1 MKKAVLELM
10 VDDMERSIQWY
21 TDVLGFKKSM
31 ATPEINPVFVSLSN
45 ENVDIMLYSRQEFSK
60 EIPKFKEINLG
71 GSFVLYISVENIQ
84 SLYNSIKEKAK
95 IIQEL
100 HKTDY
105 GSEEFSLEDPNG
117 YVLMFGEIE

>member
-21 TDVLGFKKSM
+21 TDVLGFKKNI